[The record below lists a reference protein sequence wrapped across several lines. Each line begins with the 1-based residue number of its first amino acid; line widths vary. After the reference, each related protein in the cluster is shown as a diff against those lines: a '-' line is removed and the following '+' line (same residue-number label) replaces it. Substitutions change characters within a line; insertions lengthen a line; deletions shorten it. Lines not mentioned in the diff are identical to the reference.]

1 MRIES
6 RTNVAVIGVGGI
18 GSNLVCAVASALST
32 GSLVESLGGVQLM
45 LLDSDV
51 VEERNLYLGQRFSH
65 EDLGRTKVAAV
76 REAVSGFESD
86 LLMIEPMAHDVRRP
100 SDLPD
105 SDITVVCVDNME
117 ARSVVHG
124 LLGTWLDLR
133 CAGDGYLALDHT
145 VDPSVVASLTQGRG
159 QAQSCQLAG
168 ALESGLLQAGFLAA
182 AAHGYQWLIAAL
194 RQRAGMD
201 NAMLPVPRSS
211 SVTFGVLG
219 RLPIDNEASTHV

>member
-1 MRIES
+1 MRIDS

-18 GSNLVCAVASALST
+18 GSNLVGAVASALST
-32 GSLVESLGGVQLM
+32 GALVESLGGVHLTI
-45 LLDSDV
+45 LDSDFV
-51 VEERNLYLGQRFSH
+51 SERNLRLGQRFSY
-65 EDLGRTKVAAV
+65 EDLGKTKVASV
-76 REAVSGFESD
+76 RDAVSSFEND
-86 LLMIEPMAHDVRRP
+86 LLVIEPMARDVRQP
-100 SDLPD
+100 SDMPD
-105 SDITVVCVDNME
+105 TDITVVCVDNME
-117 ARSVVHG
+117 ARSVVHSLRG
-124 LLGTWLDLR
+124 PWLDIR

-145 VDPSVVASLTQGRG
+145 VDPSVVASLSQAQGE
-159 QAQSCQLAG
+159 AQSCQLAG